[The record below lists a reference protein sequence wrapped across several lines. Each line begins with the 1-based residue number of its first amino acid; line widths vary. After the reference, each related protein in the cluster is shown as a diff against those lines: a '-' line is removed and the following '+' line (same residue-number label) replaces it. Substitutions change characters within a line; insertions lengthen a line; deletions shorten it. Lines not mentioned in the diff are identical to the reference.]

1 MIKTAPAPAASKVS
15 RAPFKNGSSAS
26 SSSDSASPLPA
37 IAKDPA
43 ASPVTGG
50 TPATSTK
57 TKILLVDDHPLLRQ
71 GLKVLIEQ
79 NTRFEVCGEADNAP
93 RALELAAKLSPNLAI
108 VDITLK
114 STDGIEL
121 TKGLRA
127 QVPDMPVL
135 VVSMHDEDVY
145 AERVLRAGAMGYLMK
160 HEAAEKVMLAI
171 ESILRGEIYLS
182 DRLKGKLLQQ
192 FVHQR
197 NPQPVS
203 PTEKLSDREMEVFRL
218 IGTGYGTREIAGL
231 LNLSVK
237 TIDSYRENLKAKLDL
252 PTGGDLMRYSIQW
265 MKSQTT

>member
-1 MIKTAPAPAASKVS
+1 MPVASASAAMASPTAPSSPEEKTSPAFA
-15 RAPFKNGSSAS
+15 
-26 SSSDSASPLPA
+26 
-37 IAKDPA
+37 
-43 ASPVTGG
+43 
-50 TPATSTK
+50 K

-79 NTRFEVCGEADNAP
+79 NSRYEVCGEADSAP

-127 QVPDMPVL
+127 QVPDMPIL

-160 HEAAEKVMLAI
+160 HEAADKVMAAI
-171 ESILRGEIYLS
+171 ESILHGEIYLS

-265 MKSQTT
+265 MKSQTS

>member
-1 MIKTAPAPAASKVS
+1 M
-15 RAPFKNGSSAS
+15 
-26 SSSDSASPLPA
+26 
-37 IAKDPA
+37 A
-43 ASPVTGG
+43 ASPVPASRDSATP
-50 TPATSTK
+50 PATGATAIASK

-79 NTRFEVCGEADNAP
+79 NSRYEVCGEADSAP

-127 QVPDMPVL
+127 QVPDMPIL

-160 HEAAEKVMLAI
+160 HEAAEKVMAAI
-171 ESILRGEIYLS
+171 DSIMHGEIYLS

-203 PTEKLSDREMEVFRL
+203 PTENGGKL
-218 IGTGYGTREIAGL
+218 
-231 LNLSVK
+231 
-237 TIDSYRENLKAKLDL
+237 
-252 PTGGDLMRYSIQW
+252 
-265 MKSQTT
+265 